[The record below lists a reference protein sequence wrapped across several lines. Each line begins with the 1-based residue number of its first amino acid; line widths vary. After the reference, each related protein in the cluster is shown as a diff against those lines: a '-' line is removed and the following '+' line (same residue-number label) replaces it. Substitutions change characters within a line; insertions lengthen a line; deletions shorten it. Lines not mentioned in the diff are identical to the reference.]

1 MATDECGDP
10 ITANVCCDV
19 TCAPGTLFVRGDCN
33 ADSGID
39 IGDPIAVLGVLF
51 SGTGPALCDDACDMN
66 DDGSVDISDPIFLLS
81 NLFSGGAD
89 PAAPFPGCGTDG
101 ADTDALDCASFPPC

>member
-1 MATDECGDP
+1 M
-10 ITANVCCDV
+10 

-33 ADSGID
+33 ADNGID
-39 IGDPIAVLGVLF
+39 IGDPVAVVGVLF
-51 SGTGPALCDDACDMN
+51 SGTGPALFDDACDMN

-89 PAAPFPGCGTDG
+89 PP
-101 ADTDALDCASFPPC
+101 ADEGSSSGPSAHRASPKSPTRTRPSSSTRKT